1 MLQSQQIVPLFIYLK
16 KMTLIVSLKYN
27 IRGNDL
33 EFTQVN

>member
-1 MLQSQQIVPLFIYLK
+1 MLQCQQIVPLFIYFK

-27 IRGNDL
+27 IRGNDP